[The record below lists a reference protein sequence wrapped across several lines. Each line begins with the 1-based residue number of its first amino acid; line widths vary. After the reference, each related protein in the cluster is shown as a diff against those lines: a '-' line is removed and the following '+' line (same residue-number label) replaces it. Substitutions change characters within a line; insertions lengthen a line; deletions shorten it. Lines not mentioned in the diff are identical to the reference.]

1 MAIFGVCAF
10 AALALERLGFRTTIA
25 LALAFLLLGV
35 ERRGAIFSAVF
46 AIAFAA
52 VAFLLFDTFL
62 RVPLPRGPFG
72 I

>member
-1 MAIFGVCAF
+1 
-10 AALALERLGFRTTIA
+10 
-25 LALAFLLLGV
+25 
-35 ERRGAIFSAVF
+35 VF